1 MIITNLILLQNEQ
14 MVVVLFLVL
23 LQRAVCLLLGQ
34 HLEEM
39 GTIIWLIVSQRLRAI
54 QSLARI
60 LETEQ
65 QMVPFVYTG
74 FRPAWV
80 MFKRTDS
87 TASWFIADNKRD
99 VNNVLSRYLFADLS
113 DAENTAGDRADF
125 LSNGFKAR
133 VSNTNQNASG
143 GTYIYM
149 AFAEMPFKY
158 ANAR

>member
-1 MIITNLILLQNEQ
+1 
-14 MVVVLFLVL
+14 
-23 LQRAVCLLLGQ
+23 
-34 HLEEM
+34 
-39 GTIIWLIVSQRLRAI
+39 
-54 QSLARI
+54 
-60 LETEQ
+60 
-65 QMVPFVYTG
+65 
-74 FRPAWV
+74 

-99 VNNVLSRYLFADLS
+99 VNNVLSRYLFADLN

-133 VSNTNQNASG
+133 VSNTNQNANG